1 MSKPEKRVEFDLTQT
16 LISEYRR
23 IKENSD
29 QILALIGN
37 LERSFAVVEA
47 ESNLELIFD
56 QDEIVKMTDVKGK
69 MSEWKKIA
77 ERAEENE

>member
-1 MSKPEKRVEFDLTQT
+1 MEKPEKRIEFENNQS

-23 IKENSD
+23 IEQNSE

-37 LERSFAVVEA
+37 LERSFEVINAKN
-47 ESNLELIFD
+47 NLESIFD
-56 QDEIVKMTDVKGK
+56 QDELSKMADVKGK

-77 ERAEENE
+77 ERAESNE